1 MAIILARLNCRI
13 YPKFRRV
20 FSFFRQHL
28 RSKRELVIEDS
39 KKMFK
44 ISRGKFFCSLKLLL
58 LIHDDIVAVAAGNCS
73 CYSKGAF
80 LWDDLD
86 QDQ

>member
-39 KKMFK
+39 KKCSK
-44 ISRGKFFCSLKLLL
+44 YREASFCSLKLLL